1 MPDYFNNSRRDY
13 SKFDSM
19 TMEQLE
25 EILRQ
30 DAQNLE
36 GDTDIN
42 MVMYIT
48 EVIRKREEPN
58 PDRKTLEEAFELF
71 ETKYMP
77 KAIAIRETIH
87 NAENQEATCSGSDV
101 SVRSESTEDKGKVI
115 SMPRRMRRLVSTA
128 AVIVL
133 LIVGSSVTANAM
145 GIDLWKVVV
154 NWTQE
159 TFHLSGNQEST
170 PTAPEKDNH
179 QEYSSLQDAL
189 DANNIS
195 VPLVPTWL
203 PDGYELLDIK
213 VNVSPVQE
221 VFLGIYHNNGKKL
234 KVQITKFMS
243 ADPQQIEQSDALI
256 EAYESDG
263 IVYYIFAD
271 NQQLRAVWIVE
282 KYECY
287 ISGELTIDEMKMIV
301 DSIKE

>member
-159 TFHLSGNQEST
+159 TFHFSGNQEAM

-179 QEYSSLQDAL
+179 QEYTSLQEAL
-189 DANNIS
+189 NLHYITL
-195 VPLVPTWL
+195 PLVPTCL
-203 PDGYELLDIK
+203 PHGYELLDIK

-221 VFLGIYHNNGKKL
+221 VFLGIYHDNGKKL
-234 KVQITKFMS
+234 KVQIKKFID